1 MIVAADSCRPV
12 LEIVT
17 GLLVELGWYHC
28 VGSVFCF
35 WIWIVDVIVLRPTSL
50 LVPVIFWL
58 DFKVV
63 VYLI

>member
-1 MIVAADSCRPV
+1 MIITADSCRPV
-12 LEIVT
+12 VEIVT

-35 WIWIVDVIVLRPTSL
+35 WIQIVDVIVLRLTSL